1 MRKAGSMAAAA
12 PDTWDKIKK
21 IQAPKQA
28 LTWVSH
34 RSLALRT
41 LLVWVSDLGRILD
54 VMFAV
59 DRVWVCDVILR
70 RFIVAAAR
78 ER

>member
-1 MRKAGSMAAAA
+1 M
-12 PDTWDKIKK
+12 
-21 IQAPKQA
+21 KQA

-59 DRVWVCDVILR
+59 DRVWVCDVILP